1 MRVLLIA
8 LTVLLLGVTIY
19 LVRYYLAVKS
29 LSKQI
34 EEKLVEESH
43 RRITLKNQPKSLV
56 ILTNQIESLFNHVEK
71 TNLVA
76 LQEKKT
82 MDMAISNIAHDIRTP
97 LTVASGYAQQ
107 SLRSSS
113 EDDMA
118 MEKISKNL
126 LTVSKRLEAL
136 LEYRRLTEGAIQPQ
150 FQDVDFSQLVVKSI
164 LPYYDMFQETGITLD
179 IQVAPDIQC
188 EMDADIF
195 ERLFQNI
202 VSNVLKHG
210 KTKAQ
215 LTLQKKD
222 DGIILSVS
230 NMVQQPIQHL
240 DQLTTRF
247 YSENLSDTEDSS
259 GLGLYITEHLV
270 QVLDGELHLA
280 YENEW
285 FYLTVRLK

>member
-1 MRVLLIA
+1 MRGLLIV
-8 LTVLLLGVTIY
+8 LTVLLLSVTIY

-56 ILTNQIESLFNHVEK
+56 TLTNQIESLFTQIEK

-113 EDDMA
+113 EDEMA

-136 LEYRRLTEGAIQPQ
+136 LEYRRLTKPRGCYPTTISRGWTFLNLWLKRSCLTMTCFRRQG
-150 FQDVDFSQLVVKSI
+150 LHW
-164 LPYYDMFQETGITLD
+164 
-179 IQVAPDIQC
+179 
-188 EMDADIF
+188 IF
-195 ERLFQNI
+195 R
-202 VSNVLKHG
+202 
-210 KTKAQ
+210 
-215 LTLQKKD
+215 
-222 DGIILSVS
+222 
-230 NMVQQPIQHL
+230 
-240 DQLTTRF
+240 
-247 YSENLSDTEDSS
+247 
-259 GLGLYITEHLV
+259 
-270 QVLDGELHLA
+270 
-280 YENEW
+280 
-285 FYLTVRLK
+285 

>member
-1 MRVLLIA
+1 
-8 LTVLLLGVTIY
+8 
-19 LVRYYLAVKS
+19 
-29 LSKQI
+29 
-34 EEKLVEESH
+34 
-43 RRITLKNQPKSLV
+43 
-56 ILTNQIESLFNHVEK
+56 
-71 TNLVA
+71 
-76 LQEKKT
+76 
-82 MDMAISNIAHDIRTP
+82 MAISNIAHDIRTP

-150 FQDVDFSQLVVKSI
+150 FQDVDFSQLVVKAI
-164 LPYYDMFQETGITLD
+164 LPYYDMFQETGIALD

-188 EMDADIF
+188 EMDANIF

-202 VSNVLKHG
+202 ISNVLKHG
-210 KTKAQ
+210 KNQAQ
-215 LTLQKKD
+215 LTLEKVD
-222 DGIILSVS
+222 DGIYLSVS

-270 QVLDGELHLA
+270 QVLEGELHLA

>member
-1 MRVLLIA
+1 MRGLLIA

-19 LVRYYLAVKS
+19 LVRYYLAIKS

-43 RRITLKNQPKSLV
+43 RRITLKNQPKSL
-56 ILTNQIESLFNHVEK
+56 ITLTDQIESLFNQVEK
-71 TNLVA
+71 TSLLA

-113 EDDMA
+113 KDDTA
-118 MEKISKNL
+118 MDKISQNL

-150 FQDVDFSQLVVKSI
+150 FQGLDFSQLVVKTI
-164 LPYYDMFQETGITLD
+164 LPYYDMFQETGIRLD
-179 IQVAPDIQC
+179 IQVDPDIRC
-188 EMDADIF
+188 EMDPDIF

-202 VSNVLKHG
+202 ISNVLKHG
-210 KTKAQ
+210 KTQAQ
-215 LTLQKKD
+215 LTLQKVE
-222 DGIILSVS
+222 DGIYLSLS

-270 QVLDGELHLA
+270 RVLDGELHLD
-280 YENEW
+280 YENER
-285 FYLTVRLK
+285 FYLTVRLR

>member
-1 MRVLLIA
+1 
-8 LTVLLLGVTIY
+8 
-19 LVRYYLAVKS
+19 
-29 LSKQI
+29 
-34 EEKLVEESH
+34 
-43 RRITLKNQPKSLV
+43 
-56 ILTNQIESLFNHVEK
+56 
-71 TNLVA
+71 
-76 LQEKKT
+76 

-179 IQVAPDIQC
+179 IQVTPDIQC

-202 VSNVLKHG
+202 ISNVLK
-210 KTKAQ
+210 
-215 LTLQKKD
+215 
-222 DGIILSVS
+222 
-230 NMVQQPIQHL
+230 QPIQHL

-270 QVLDGELHLA
+270 QVLSGELHLA

-285 FYLTVRLK
+285 FYLTVRL

>member
-1 MRVLLIA
+1 MEGLLIV
-8 LTVLLLGVTIY
+8 LIGLLLGVTTY

-56 ILTNQIESLFNHVEK
+56 TLTNRIESLFTEIEK
-71 TNLVA
+71 TKLVA

-136 LEYRRLTEGAIQPQ
+136 LEYRVPSNHNFKMWTFLNLWLKRSCLTMTCFRRQG
-150 FQDVDFSQLVVKSI
+150 LHW
-164 LPYYDMFQETGITLD
+164 
-179 IQVAPDIQC
+179 
-188 EMDADIF
+188 IF
-195 ERLFQNI
+195 
-202 VSNVLKHG
+202 K
-210 KTKAQ
+210 
-215 LTLQKKD
+215 
-222 DGIILSVS
+222 
-230 NMVQQPIQHL
+230 
-240 DQLTTRF
+240 
-247 YSENLSDTEDSS
+247 
-259 GLGLYITEHLV
+259 
-270 QVLDGELHLA
+270 
-280 YENEW
+280 
-285 FYLTVRLK
+285 

>member
-1 MRVLLIA
+1 MEGLLIV
-8 LTVLLLGVTIY
+8 LIGLLLGATTC

-56 ILTNQIESLFNHVEK
+56 ILTNRIESLFTQIEK
-71 TNLVA
+71 TKLVA

-82 MDMAISNIAHDIRTP
+82 M
-97 LTVASGYAQQ
+97 
-107 SLRSSS
+107 
-113 EDDMA
+113 DMA

-179 IQVAPDIQC
+179 IQVTPDIQC

-202 VSNVLKHG
+202 ISNVLKHG
-210 KTKAQ
+210 KNQAQ
-215 LTLQKKD
+215 LTLEKVD
-222 DGIILSVS
+222 DGIYLSVS

-270 QVLDGELHLA
+270 QVLSGELHLA

>member
-1 MRVLLIA
+1 MRGLIIV

-107 SLRSSS
+107 SLRSSR

-126 LTVSKRLEAL
+126 LTVSKRLETL

-150 FQDVDFSQLVVKSI
+150 LVIKSI
-164 LPYYDMFQETGITLD
+164 LPYYDMFQEIGITLD

-210 KTKAQ
+210 KTQAQ

-270 QVLDGELHLA
+270 QVLEGELHLT

-285 FYLTVRLK
+285 FYLTVRL

>member
-1 MRVLLIA
+1 
-8 LTVLLLGVTIY
+8 
-19 LVRYYLAVKS
+19 
-29 LSKQI
+29 
-34 EEKLVEESH
+34 
-43 RRITLKNQPKSLV
+43 
-56 ILTNQIESLFNHVEK
+56 
-71 TNLVA
+71 
-76 LQEKKT
+76 
-82 MDMAISNIAHDIRTP
+82 
-97 LTVASGYAQQ
+97 
-107 SLRSSS
+107 
-113 EDDMA
+113 MA

-179 IQVAPDIQC
+179 IQVTPDIQC
-188 EMDADIF
+188 EMDPDIF

-202 VSNVLKHG
+202 ISNVLKHG
-210 KTKAQ
+210 KTQAQ
-215 LTLQKKD
+215 LTLEKVD
-222 DGIILSVS
+222 DGIYLSVS

-270 QVLDGELHLA
+270 QVLEGELHLD

-285 FYLTVRLK
+285 FYLTVRL

>member
-1 MRVLLIA
+1 MLVLVILFALISLFLA
-8 LTVLLLGVTIY
+8 IGF
-19 LVRYYLAVKS
+19 VRYHLAVKDVAQ
-29 LSKQI
+29 QI
-34 EEKLVEESH
+34 CRKRQTGSQNRLAPASHAPSILELTEEAEM
-43 RRITLKNQPKSLV
+43 
-56 ILTNQIESLFNHVEK
+56 LFRELDK
-71 TNLVA
+71 TTFVVQ
-76 LQEKKT
+76 QEKKT
-82 MDMAISNIAHDIRTP
+82 LDMAISNIAHDIRTP

-107 SLRSSS
+107 SLRSSR

-179 IQVAPDIQC
+179 IQVTPDIQC
-188 EMDADIF
+188 EMDPDIF

-202 VSNVLKHG
+202 ISNVLKHG
-210 KTKAQ
+210 KTQAH

-222 DGIILSVS
+222 DGIYLSVS
-230 NMVQQPIQHL
+230 NMVQQTIQHL
-240 DQLTTRF
+240 DRLTTRF

-270 QVLDGELHLA
+270 QVLEGELHLS

-285 FYLTVRLK
+285 FYLTVRL

>member
-1 MRVLLIA
+1 
-8 LTVLLLGVTIY
+8 
-19 LVRYYLAVKS
+19 
-29 LSKQI
+29 
-34 EEKLVEESH
+34 
-43 RRITLKNQPKSLV
+43 
-56 ILTNQIESLFNHVEK
+56 
-71 TNLVA
+71 
-76 LQEKKT
+76 
-82 MDMAISNIAHDIRTP
+82 
-97 LTVASGYAQQ
+97 
-107 SLRSSS
+107 
-113 EDDMA
+113 MA

-179 IQVAPDIQC
+179 IQVTPDIQC
-188 EMDADIF
+188 EMDPDIF

-202 VSNVLKHG
+202 ISNVLKYG
-210 KTKAQ
+210 KTQAQ

-222 DGIILSVS
+222 DGIYLSVS

-240 DQLTTRF
+240 DRLTTRF

-270 QVLDGELHLA
+270 QVLEGELHLS

-285 FYLTVRLK
+285 FYLTVRL

>member
-1 MRVLLIA
+1 M
-8 LTVLLLGVTIY
+8 VT
-19 LVRYYLAVKS
+19 
-29 LSKQI
+29 
-34 EEKLVEESH
+34 
-43 RRITLKNQPKSLV
+43 
-56 ILTNQIESLFNHVEK
+56 LTNRIESLFTQIEK
-71 TNLVA
+71 TKLVA

-179 IQVAPDIQC
+179 SQVAPDIRC
-188 EMDADIF
+188 EMDPDIF
-195 ERLFQNI
+195 DRLFQNI
-202 VSNVLKHG
+202 ISNVLKHG
-210 KTKAQ
+210 KTQAR
-215 LTLQKKD
+215 LTLEKVE
-222 DGIILSVS
+222 DGIYLSVS

-270 QVLDGELHLA
+270 QVLEGELHLA

-285 FYLTVRLK
+285 FYLTVRL

>member
-1 MRVLLIA
+1 MEGMLIVLIG
-8 LTVLLLGVTIY
+8 LLLGVTTY

-56 ILTNQIESLFNHVEK
+56 TLTNRIESLFTQIEK
-71 TNLVA
+71 TKLVA

-179 IQVAPDIQC
+179 IQVTPEIQC

-195 ERLFQNI
+195 DRLFQNI
-202 VSNVLKHG
+202 ISNVLKHG
-210 KTKAQ
+210 KTQAQ

-222 DGIILSVS
+222 DGKYYVMTPSEITDDISKQAATKYAEFMNTQVYK
-230 NMVQQPIQHL
+230 
-240 DQLTTRF
+240 DYTT
-247 YSENLSDTEDSS
+247 
-259 GLGLYITEHLV
+259 
-270 QVLDGELHLA
+270 A
-280 YENEW
+280 YDKFIKKNPGYEEQIAAK
-285 FYLTVRLK
+285 LK